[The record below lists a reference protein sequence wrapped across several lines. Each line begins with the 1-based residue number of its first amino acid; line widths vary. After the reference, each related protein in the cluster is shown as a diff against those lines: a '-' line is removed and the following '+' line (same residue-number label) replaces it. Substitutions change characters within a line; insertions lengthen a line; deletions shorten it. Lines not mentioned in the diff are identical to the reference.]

1 MNGYLIAEI
10 AIAFIPILLFL
21 ACLRLFDSFKLV
33 DLRSLILAILAG
45 TVVALASIIINS
57 NLAQWFSF
65 EFSTYSKFIAPFI
78 EEALKMLFVIWLI
91 QKNRV
96 GFIVDS
102 AIFGFAVGAGFA
114 IIENSYYMS
123 VLTDAG
129 LSTWFVRGFGTAV
142 MHGGTTAAAAII
154 SKDLADEKKW
164 AGGLT
169 YLPGFLAASLLHMLY
184 NQFILP
190 PITLTLVILVSLP
203 PVIYVIFRISEQ
215 RLRDWLGDSLDTEVE
230 MLQTVM
236 AGNIGDTRIGR
247 YMKTVQDS
255 FPDYMMADIIG
266 YLRIYLELSVKA
278 KGFLIMNEHGIDP
291 PGDPLT
297 RAQFKELIFLE
308 ESIGPMGKLALQ
320 PLLRTSRRDLWQLY
334 KLQKKTGVVE

>member
-1 MNGYLIAEI
+1 MIGYLLAEI
-10 AIAFIPILLFL
+10 AIAFLPILLFL
-21 ACLRLFDSFKLV
+21 FCLWLFDSFKLV
-33 DLRSLILAILAG
+33 DLRSLFWAILTG
-45 TVVALASIIINS
+45 TAVALTAITINS
-57 NLAQWFSF
+57 SLAQWYNFN
-65 EFSTYSKFIAPFI
+65 FSTYSRFVAPFI
-78 EEALKMLFVIWLI
+78 EEALKMLFIIWLI

-102 AIFGFAVGAGFA
+102 AIFGFGVGAGFA
-114 IIENSYYMS
+114 IIENSYYMT
-123 VLTDAG
+123 VLADAG

-154 SKDLADEKKW
+154 SKDLADEKNW
-164 AGGLT
+164 PGGLT
-169 YLPGFLAASLLHMLY
+169 FLPGFIAASLLHMLY
-184 NQFILP
+184 NQFVLP

-203 PVIYVIFRISEQ
+203 PVIYVIFKISEQ
-215 RLRDWLGDSLDTEVE
+215 RLRDWLGDSLDTDVE

-247 YMKTVQDS
+247 YMKTIQES

-278 KGFLIMNEHGIDP
+278 KGFLIMKEHGVEP
-291 PGDPLT
+291 PTDRLT

-308 ESIGPMGKLALQ
+308 QSIGPMGKLALQ
-320 PLLRTSRRDLWQLY
+320 PLLRTDKRDLWQLY
-334 KLQKKTGVVE
+334 ALQKKEGVK

>member
-10 AIAFIPILLFL
+10 TIAFLPILLFL
-21 ACLRLFDSFKLV
+21 VCLWLFDSFKLV
-33 DLRSLILAILAG
+33 DPQSLVWAMLTG
-45 TVVALASIIINS
+45 TAVALAAITINS
-57 NLAQWFSF
+57 TLVQWTGFNF
-65 EFSTYSKFIAPFI
+65 GTYAKFAAPFI
-78 EEALKMLFVIWLI
+78 EEALKMLFIIWVI

-114 IIENSYYMS
+114 IIENSYYMT

-142 MHGGTTAAAAII
+142 MHGGTTAAAAIV
-154 SKDLADEKKW
+154 SKDLADEKQW
-164 AGGLT
+164 PGGFT
-169 YLPGFLAASLLHMLY
+169 YLPGFLVASVLHMLY

-203 PVIYVIFRISEQ
+203 PVIYVLFKISEQ
-215 RLRDWLGDSLDTEVE
+215 RLRDWLGDSLDTDVE

-278 KGFLIMNEHGIDP
+278 KGFLIMKEHGIEP
-291 PGDPLT
+291 SVDPLT
-297 RAQFKELIFLE
+297 RAQFRELRFLE
-308 ESIGPMGKLALQ
+308 QSIGPMGKLALQ
-320 PLLRTSRRDLWQLY
+320 PLLRTGRRDLWQLHA
-334 KLQKKTGVVE
+334 LQKKEGAE